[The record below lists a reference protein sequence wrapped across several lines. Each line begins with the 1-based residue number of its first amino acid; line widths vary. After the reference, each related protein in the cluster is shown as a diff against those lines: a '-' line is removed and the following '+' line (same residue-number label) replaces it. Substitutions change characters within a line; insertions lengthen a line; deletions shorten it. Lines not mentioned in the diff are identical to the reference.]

1 MWSTSL
7 DAASVNSAV
16 ISRGAADCAT
26 ARGAGTRTSLFGSIA
41 QRFKALQSAAGSSHG
56 TIGGSREL
64 SWRGFEFANGKRGGL
79 AGEASA
85 GKGLEVGSWGALTC
99 SRYWPSTPK
108 VHFETRDYGRVPTT
122 DSRDFEMDD
131 EEQGDLK
138 LCLSRQIL
146 SCYTCTKSSL
156 SSPGSL

>member
-1 MWSTSL
+1 M
-7 DAASVNSAV
+7 
-16 ISRGAADCAT
+16 
-26 ARGAGTRTSLFGSIA
+26 
-41 QRFKALQSAAGSSHG
+41 
-56 TIGGSREL
+56 
-64 SWRGFEFANGKRGGL
+64 